1 MSDEFIHSS
10 WQDLNQVDD
19 KSIRPKSL
27 QDFIGQ
33 DHLRKKL
40 GIFLNAAK
48 NRGDCLG
55 HCLFYGPP
63 GLGKTTL
70 AYILAKEMNT
80 NLVITSGPAIEKPGD
95 LAGILTS
102 LGEGD
107 ILFIDETHRLS
118 RTIEEYLYPAM
129 EDYHIDILLDSGPNA
144 RSVKVDL
151 KPFCLVG
158 ATTKMGN
165 LSSPLRSRFAF
176 SARLDYYPFEELMK
190 VLIRS
195 SRLLNIT
202 LDESAIELIA
212 RRSRGTPR
220 IANNLLRWVR
230 DYAQTHNI
238 ENVGHVHAKIA
249 LEMLHIDEKGLDEMD
264 KKILKTIIEHYEG
277 GPVGI
282 NSIAAALGED
292 SATLAEV
299 HEPFLIMQGFLKRTL
314 RGREATNLAYH
325 HLNLELDRQTI
336 GDKE

>member
-27 QDFIGQ
+27 RDFIGQ
-33 DHLRKKL
+33 NQLRKKL
-40 GIFLNAAK
+40 QIFLTAAK
-48 NRGDCLG
+48 SRNESLG

-70 AYILAKEMNT
+70 AYILAQEMET

-95 LAGILTS
+95 LAGVLTS

-118 RTIEEYLYPAM
+118 KTIEEYLYPAM
-129 EDYHIDILLDSGPNA
+129 EDYHIDILLDSGPSA

-158 ATTKMGN
+158 ATTKMGS

-190 VLIRS
+190 VLERS
-195 SRLLNIT
+195 SRLLGLQI
-202 LDESAIELIA
+202 EPEAIELVA
-212 RRSRGTPR
+212 KRSRGTPR

-230 DYAQTHNI
+230 DYAQTHQ
-238 ENVGHVHAKIA
+238 VQSVHSMDALKA

-282 NSIAAALGED
+282 NSIAAALGEEP
-292 SATLAEV
+292 ATIAEV

-336 GDKE
+336 GEKE